1 MSKPV
6 PAIRSVKARGLVVPL
21 ARPVK
26 TAFGVIDVG
35 PLVLI
40 DVETDQ
46 GVTGHSYILAY
57 TRLTLKPLVY
67 LVEEIGRELTG
78 RLIAPYDL
86 MAAMDAKFRL
96 LGWQGLVGMAVSGLD
111 MAYWDALGQIADR
124 PVAELLGGSVR
135 PIRAYDSYGVVDPK
149 ADEKDLR
156 RSLDQGFRGIKIKGG
171 DGDAAKDE
179 RVVKGVRTLLGPDV
193 ALMLDF
199 NQSLDPAEAT
209 RRIARLAPYDLT
221 WIEEPV
227 PQENLSGHAKVR
239 ETSPVPIQAGENW
252 WFPRGFSEAIA
263 ANASD
268 YIMPDLMK
276 VGGVT
281 GWLNVAAQ
289 AEAASIPMSSHLFA
303 EASAHML
310 AVTPT
315 AHWLEVL
322 DFAGAILNNPIEIV
336 DGTLTAR
343 GPGLGLSWNEAAV
356 AKYSVCCAWGEPA

>member
-1 MSKPV
+1 MPRTT
-6 PAIRSVKARGLVVPL
+6 PEIRSVKARAIVVPL
-21 ARPVK
+21 KRLLK
-26 TAFGVIDVG
+26 NAFGIFEAA

-40 DVETDQ
+40 DIATDR
-46 GVTGHSYILAY
+46 GVTGRSYIFAY
-57 TRLTLKPLVY
+57 SKVTLRPLVH
-67 LVEEIGRELTG
+67 LIEEIGRDLLG
-78 RLIAPYDL
+78 QAIAPFDL

-111 MAYWDALGQIADR
+111 MAFWDALGQAADK
-124 PVAELLGGSVR
+124 PVVELLGGSAR

-149 ADEKDLR
+149 ADERDLR

-171 DGDAAKDE
+171 DGDAANDE
-179 RVVKGVRTLLGPDV
+179 RVVRGVRALLGPDI

-199 NQSLDPAEAT
+199 NQSLDPAEAV
-209 RRIARLAPYDLT
+209 RRIARLAPYDVT

-239 ETSPVPIQAGENW
+239 ENSPIPIQAGENW

-263 ANASD
+263 AKASD
-268 YIMPDLMK
+268 FIMPDLMK

-356 AKYSVCCAWGEPA
+356 SKYSV

>member
-1 MSKPV
+1 MPSTTPE
-6 PAIRSVKARGLVVPL
+6 IRSVKARAIVVPL
-21 ARPVK
+21 KRLLK
-26 TAFGVIDVG
+26 NAFGVFEAA

-40 DVETDQ
+40 DVATDQ
-46 GVTGHSYILAY
+46 GVTGRSYIFAY
-57 TRLTLKPLVY
+57 SKLTLKPLVH
-67 LVEEIGRELTG
+67 LIEEIGRELSG
-78 RLIAPYDL
+78 KAIAPFDL

-111 MAYWDALGQIADR
+111 MAFWDALGQAANK
-124 PVAELLGGSVR
+124 PVVELLGGSVR
-135 PIRAYDSYGVVDPK
+135 PIRAYDSYGVVDPI

-156 RSLDQGFRGIKIKGG
+156 HSLAQGFRGIKIKGG
-171 DGDAAKDE
+171 DGDAANDE
-179 RVVKGVRTLLGPDV
+179 RVVKGVRALLGPDV

-199 NQSLDPAEAT
+199 NQSLDPAEAR

-227 PQENLSGHAKVR
+227 PQENLSGHAMVR
-239 ETSPVPIQAGENW
+239 ENSPIPIQAGENW
-252 WFPRGFSEAIA
+252 WFPRGFAEAIA
-263 ANASD
+263 AKASD
-268 YIMPDLMK
+268 FIMPDLMK

-281 GWLNVAAQ
+281 GWMRVAAQ

-322 DFAGAILNNPIEIV
+322 DFAGAILADPIEIV
-336 DGTLTAR
+336 DGALTAC
-343 GPGLGLSWNEAAV
+343 GPGLGLAWNEAAITRYHV
-356 AKYSVCCAWGEPA
+356 D